1 MSVSKIRQ
9 KAIAFCLGFF
19 IVVAFAFLNYPV
31 WSQDIR
37 PETAAERVYQS
48 LSFLPLGNEYLSQRG
63 EEVVSNSTLMSR
75 FIRYHEYVKSR
86 PLTYR
91 FDWQLTFADYFDINE
106 SISAKRY
113 PGFQT
118 LTVNPLESD
127 RQTITSLTRS
137 QRNQL
142 IDTLLSIYNPRSEV
156 TDLQPANTR
165 DSGNE
170 GNINPSLPQPG
181 DAELLLPV
189 K

>member
-1 MSVSKIRQ
+1 MSVRKIRQ
-9 KAIAFCLGFF
+9 KAIAFCLGFL
-19 IVVAFAFLNYPV
+19 IAVAFAFVNYPV

-37 PETAAERVYQS
+37 PETAAEQVYQS
-48 LSFLPLGNEYLSQRG
+48 LSFLPLENEYLSQRG
-63 EEVVSNSTLMSR
+63 KEVASNSTLMSR

-106 SISAKRY
+106 SMSTKRY
-113 PGFQT
+113 PGFQN
-118 LTVNPLESD
+118 LTVNPLERD
-127 RQTITSLTRS
+127 RQVITSLTRS

-142 IDTLLSIYNPRSEV
+142 IDTLLSIYNPQTET
-156 TDLQPANTR
+156 TDRRP

-170 GNINPSLPQPG
+170 PESVENSQPSLPQPG